1 LTDRESSA
9 LDILRDLLPFLDP
22 SASARWDT
30 LAELFYRDTGIMAPG
45 KSVPMEMA
53 MGQPPDDV
61 REDQYRKWHCE
72 YVTRL
77 YHRAVAV
84 IAVVETEAP

>member
-1 LTDRESSA
+1 
-9 LDILRDLLPFLDP
+9 
-22 SASARWDT
+22 
-30 LAELFYRDTGIMAPG
+30 
-45 KSVPMEMA
+45 MEMA